1 MTSKNGKMD
10 GKVDILA
17 KAINKVFE
25 ERMSA
30 TRDAVLNETDGVKK
44 EKAIERSS

>member
-1 MTSKNGKMD
+1 MATNNGKLND
-10 GKVDILA
+10 KTDILA

-30 TRDAVLNETDGVKK
+30 TRDAVLNEIDGAKK